1 MISITHQFVRFFF
14 LKKKKKKKLVR
25 GLYLLREKLMDA
37 LRLLVKKNIFTNF
50 LWKKKKQLT
59 FLIAGIK
66 IFIK

>member
-37 LRLLVKKNIFTNF
+37 LRLLVKK
-50 LWKKKKQLT
+50 T
-59 FLIAGIK
+59 FLR
-66 IFIK
+66 IFYGKRKNN